1 MSNQTPA
8 AHWREKGEPDP
19 HGSYYDF
26 ERSGLPLGD
35 LTDDELANAVFMHG
49 DGKPSIA
56 EIIAGTAKMPIVYLT
71 AAKERIRWLSRRVEG
86 GKQRHKELISLLADS
101 LDVNKALGFL
111 IESSSNPGKDEA
123 LEILG
128 AHVAKCEQALDI
140 EPETQGDTVTEA
152 PCSKHMAWRMMSGDW
167 RDELVSIHGPD
178 GLIASG
184 LTVNQATAIIAA
196 HGGVS
201 DSSQQGGAA

>member
-1 MSNQTPA
+1 MSNKTPA

-19 HGSYYDF
+19 HGSYYDC
-26 ERSGLPLGD
+26 ERAKLALGEM
-35 LTDDELANAVFMHG
+35 TDDELANAVFMHG

-71 AAKERIRWLSRRVEG
+71 AAKERIRWLSRKVEG
-86 GKQRHKELISLLADS
+86 IKLRQKELISLLADS

-128 AHVAKCEQALDI
+128 AHVAKCEQAIEL
-140 EPETQGDTVTEA
+140 EPETQGGAVTESA
-152 PCSKHMAWRMMSGDW
+152 SSKQVAWRMMSGDW
-167 RDELVSIHGPD
+167 REELVSIHGPD

-201 DSSQQGGAA
+201 DSSQQGGVA

>member
-1 MSNQTPA
+1 MTNQTPA
-8 AHWREKGEPDP
+8 AHWRENGEPDP
-19 HGSYYDF
+19 HGSYYD
-26 ERSGLPLGD
+26 RDRAQLTLGD

-71 AAKERIRWLSRRVEG
+71 AAKERIRWLSRKVEG
-86 GKQRHKELISLLADS
+86 GKLRHKELISLLADS

-128 AHVAKCEQALDI
+128 AHVAKCEQAL
-140 EPETQGDTVTEA
+140 ESGPETQDGTVTGA
-152 PCSKHMAWRMMSGDW
+152 SCSKHVAWRMMSGDW

-201 DSSQQGGAA
+201 DSSQGGAA